1 MSVETALKKILG
13 NRQSDLE
20 CPACAYQAPPKKA
33 KGSIGKRNRGGVVV
47 CCCCGHIYQDFGI
60 GKNLTAAAK
69 KRLPEHPLVDVI
81 KEFQDNVVRN
91 MIG

>member
-33 KGSIGKRNRGGVVV
+33 KSSIGKRNRGGVVV
-47 CCCCGHIYQDFGI
+47 CWALHKIPI
-60 GKNLTAAAK
+60 LHK
-69 KRLPEHPLVDVI
+69 KDRMADLFNPQI
-81 KEFQDNVVRN
+81 
-91 MIG
+91 I